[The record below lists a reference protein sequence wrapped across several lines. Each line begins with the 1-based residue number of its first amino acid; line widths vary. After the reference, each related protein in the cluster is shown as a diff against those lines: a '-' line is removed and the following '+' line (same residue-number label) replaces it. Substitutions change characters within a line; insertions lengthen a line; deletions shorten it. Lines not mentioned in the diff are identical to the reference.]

1 MGPWRGLG
9 TFWRPQRYRGRSE
22 PPPLGRSRTSP
33 GTGSPDSF
41 GGPARTR
48 VGVWLIGHVIS
59 PLQRQLYR
67 RSGGRISLTGSAPVL
82 LLTTIGRRTGKPR
95 TVPVFYLRDGKRFI
109 VCNVNPGF
117 EQPNPWTLNLRAN
130 ASAHVQVGAV
140 TIEVRAR
147 AATDEEVARYWP
159 ELVGLWSAYEAFYER
174 GGSRSVFILE
184 PDGHDAAGRSV

>member
-1 MGPWRGLG
+1 MARTRFVLLPSEAQRSIRAPTHGSIADLARDRFAGLVRRAG
-9 TFWRPQRYRGRSE
+9 T
-22 PPPLGRSRTSP
+22 
-33 GTGSPDSF
+33 
-41 GGPARTR
+41 TR
-48 VGVWLIGHVIS
+48 VGVWLIGHLVS

-95 TVPVFYLRDGKRFI
+95 TIPVFYLRDGKRFI

-130 ASAHVQVGAV
+130 ASARVQVGAV
-140 TIEVRAR
+140 TIGVRAR

-159 ELVGLWSAYEAFYER
+159 DLVGLWPAYKAFYER

-184 PDGHDAAGRSV
+184 PDGHVAAGRAV